1 MHEDGVEE
9 MRRSAPARC
18 DGCGRSAE
26 LAGMSEHGWAV
37 SPISAAVPG
46 TYCLRC
52 ASALQMLDWF
62 VRCVECGATAEDEI
76 AAEQQ
81 GWRFYPDLL
90 GQLQPHCG
98 LCTAERRMYDM
109 L

>member
-9 MRRSAPARC
+9 MRRSSPARC

-26 LAGMSEHGWAV
+26 LAGMSAHGWAV

-76 AAEQQ
+76 AAEQL

>member
-1 MHEDGVEE
+1 MDDGGAFE
-9 MRRSAPARC
+9 RRHAPARC
-18 DGCGRSAE
+18 DGCGRAADA
-26 LAGMSEHGWAV
+26 AGMVEHGWAV

-62 VRCVECGATAEDEI
+62 VRCVECGATVQDERVAERL
-76 AAEQQ
+76 
-81 GWRFYPDLL
+81 GWRFYPDHL

-98 LCTAERRMYDM
+98 LCAADRYRFDAR
-109 L
+109 